1 MSFDFILRPD
11 MQIYR
16 SVKSRDNFLGE
27 WYTFTPE
34 ESVLYGPITGEFKS
48 KTPLRLLDITK
59 DTFYNDVKYK
69 VMEYAK
75 TNEFVYINR
84 MLLLFPLGF
93 SDRILYIKY
102 ADSKNIARVPSAE
115 VKIEIELDTQFYG
128 NRSRHSILEL
138 DIYLIKLLKSIYP
151 EYDGIASPI
160 KLPNILSNGY
170 HHSELCIFNKEN
182 VELVKELP
190 RAQTGGNMNREEP
203 IRIVGAVSLDNE
215 FIRIYK
221 ESMKGFEESLK
232 PLPKNSII
240 EKQFVPYVYI
250 SSTGKEIPHPT
261 LNKIQNINKKRKTR
275 KIKV

>member
-1 MSFDFILRPD
+1 MSFDFILSPEKP
-11 MQIYR
+11 IYR

-27 WYTFTPE
+27 WYTFLQE

-69 VMEYAK
+69 LMEYAK
-75 TNEFVYINR
+75 TNEFVYTNR

-93 SDRILYIKY
+93 SDRILYITY
-102 ADSKNIARVPSAE
+102 ADSKNISRVPTTE
-115 VKIEIELDTQFYG
+115 VKIEIEFDTQFYG

-160 KLPNILSNGY
+160 KLPNVLSNGY

-182 VELVKELP
+182 IELVKELP
-190 RAQTGGNMNREEP
+190 RIQTGGNMGEP

-215 FIRIYK
+215 FIRRYK

-232 PLPKNSII
+232 PLPKHSII

-250 SSTGKEIPHPT
+250 SSTGEEIPQPT
-261 LNKIQNINKKRKTR
+261 VNKTQNLNKKRKTR